1 MLYIADSVKKDAIR
15 VAQTAHEQYLSALI
29 WERVADKAGDFDA
42 VESARAEQ
50 VAKKNYMEGAYA
62 VLEALGVDWDSSE
75 VAEILVTRLAEL
87 NK

>member
-1 MLYIADSVKKDAIR
+1 MLYISDSVKKDAIR
-15 VAQTAHEQYLSALI
+15 IAQAAHEQYLSALI

-75 VAEILVTRLAEL
+75 VAEILVTKLAEL
-87 NK
+87 SK

>member
-1 MLYIADSVKKDAIR
+1 MLYISDSVKKDAIR
-15 VAQTAHEQYLSALI
+15 VAQAAHEQYLSALV

-62 VLEALGVDWDSSE
+62 VLEALGVDWEASE
-75 VAEILVTRLAEL
+75 VAEILIKRLAEL
-87 NK
+87 